1 MSEEGP
7 RWDAIDDG
15 ELILDGCKGQ
25 RVIMENF
32 DDIQCTLANREP
44 GILPADRRRL
54 AAVALI
60 LRKGTAGLEMLFIER
75 ARHAGDPWSGDL
87 GFPGGKIEADDAD
100 PRFAAERETREEIG
114 LDLRCARYLGRLDEI
129 VGATLPVRVTCFVYG
144 VVGEVEPHLNEEV
157 HDAFWVRLADLVDP
171 GRHVEVPV
179 RFTGKILRR
188 PAIRLPQPGIP
199 VLWGLTYRLVTQF
212 LKVLHEPICSGDRHH
227 P

>member
-1 MSEEGP
+1 MLAEKKVFEEGTC
-7 RWDAIDDG
+7 RDAIDDG
-15 ELILDGCKGQ
+15 EFIHDLYKGQ
-25 RVIMENF
+25 RVIMANF
-32 DDIQCTLANREP
+32 DDIQCALANREP
-44 GILPADRRRL
+44 GILSADRRRL

-87 GFPGGKIEADDAD
+87 GFPGGKVEADDAD

-129 VGATLPVRVTCFVYG
+129 AGATLPVRVTCFVYG
-144 VVGEVEPHLNEEV
+144 AVEEVEPHLNGEV

-188 PAIRLPQPGIP
+188 PAIRLPQPGKP

-212 LKVLHEPICSGDRHH
+212 LKILN
-227 P
+227 